1 MVWLRPIQLYS
12 PNSSSWARFTH
23 PALKLCT
30 SLHGQAVLCNK
41 QAPSRGSPGSS
52 LGSPCPGRGSVH
64 PRAWGR
70 GATGAAWCRH
80 RELPVQGNLPS
91 VGGRE
96 AASRGLGVMLLF
108 PASAPHVGVCQEQ
121 TVITQGERVTP
132 YCPKSEQLPLG
143 VPGRVHAARPLGD
156 HFPGRLLGQG
166 CRHPCVV
173 QDFQVNRVQPG
184 SAGRPRAARRTCR

>member
-12 PNSSSWARFTH
+12 PNSSSWAQCTH

-41 QAPSRGSPGSS
+41 QAPSRGSPGSLWAAPALGGVLSTRGPGEGGPREQLGVGIGSSRSRGTCRVWVDGSEAS
-52 LGSPCPGRGSVH
+52 L
-64 PRAWGR
+64 
-70 GATGAAWCRH
+70 
-80 RELPVQGNLPS
+80 
-91 VGGRE
+91 E

-132 YCPKSEQLPLG
+132 YDPVLP
-143 VPGRVHAARPLGD
+143 RE
-156 HFPGRLLGQG
+156 
-166 CRHPCVV
+166 
-173 QDFQVNRVQPG
+173 
-184 SAGRPRAARRTCR
+184 